1 MLLQKQEDHMACNLL
16 LVHLLLGG
24 CTVLAA
30 HLILGALLPSVRCM
44 DAKIATLQSCNY
56 LK

>member
-56 LK
+56 L